1 MKPILLRERQKRVII
16 QTNKM
21 TSTSITQGRKE
32 TTLDGSQGKLLG
44 KEIFDLRPNE
54 KRNIPGERT

>member
-1 MKPILLRERQKRVII
+1 MTK

-21 TSTSITQGRKE
+21 TSISITQGRKE

-44 KEIFDLRPNE
+44 KMFDLQPNE

>member
-1 MKPILLRERQKRVII
+1 MII